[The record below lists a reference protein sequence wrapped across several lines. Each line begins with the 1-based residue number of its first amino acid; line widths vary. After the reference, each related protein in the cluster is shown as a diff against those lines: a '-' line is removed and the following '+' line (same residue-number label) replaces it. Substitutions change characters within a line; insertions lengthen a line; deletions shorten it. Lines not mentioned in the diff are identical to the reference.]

1 MWFKNLQ
8 LYRLPSPWAADP
20 GALEQQLARAQ
31 FQRCSA
37 SDLASHGF
45 VPPQADGALLHSVGG
60 QWLIAFKTEQKL
72 LPASV
77 VNQVAADRAE
87 EIEAQQGF
95 KPGRK
100 QMKELKEA
108 VTAELLPRA
117 FTRLRT
123 TFAWIDPAGGWLA
136 IDASSRSKAEA
147 VLDLLHKTLDE
158 LPLKLLRTELSATGA
173 MAQWLAAGEAPP
185 DFSIDRD
192 CELKAADDE
201 QAAVRYVRHPLE
213 GEEIRNHLVA
223 GKLPTRLALTWHDR
237 LSFVLTD
244 DLEIKRLD
252 FLAMEEEKSDADNPA
267 ERFDADFALMSGE
280 LRAFIPDLLAAL
292 GGEPAA
298 EGAPPAPAPALS
310 RAA

>member
-8 LYRLPSPWAADP
+8 LYRLPSPWAADAL
-20 GALEQQLARAQ
+20 ALEQQLARAQ
-31 FQRCSA
+31 FQRCAA

-45 VPPQADGALLHSVGG
+45 VPPLAEGGLLHSVGG
-60 QWLIAFKTEQKL
+60 QWLIAFKSEQKL

-77 VNQVAADRAE
+77 VNQVAQERAE
-87 EIEAQQGF
+87 EIEAQQGY

-117 FTRLRT
+117 FTRLQT
-123 TFAWIDPAGGWLA
+123 TYAWLDAAGGWLA
-136 IDASSRSKAEA
+136 VDASSRSKAEA
-147 VLDLLHKTLDE
+147 VIDLLHKTLDD
-158 LPLKLLRTELSATGA
+158 LPLKLLRTELSPAGA
-173 MAQWLAAGEAPP
+173 MSQWLAAGEAPAG
-185 DFSIDRD
+185 FTIDRD
-192 CELKAADDE
+192 CELKAADEE
-201 QAAVRYVRHPLE
+201 QSAVRYVRHALE
-213 GEEIRNHLVA
+213 GDEIRNHLVA
-223 GKLPTRLALTWHDR
+223 GKLPTRLALTWNDR

-280 LRAFIPDLLAAL
+280 LRGFIPDLLEAL

-298 EGAPPAPAPALS
+298 ESGPAGIASPSGAA
-310 RAA
+310 